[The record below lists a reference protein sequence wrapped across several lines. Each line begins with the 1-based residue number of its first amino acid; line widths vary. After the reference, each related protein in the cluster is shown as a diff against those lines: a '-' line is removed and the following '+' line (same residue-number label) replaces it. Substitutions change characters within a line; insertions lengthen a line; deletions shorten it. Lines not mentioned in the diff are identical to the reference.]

1 MNLRGTY
8 RKFVKNNYGF
18 RKGRFKDR
26 LFRVPV
32 FFLSEL
38 TGEIITDDKRLCGLT
53 QIPYLC
59 CQKTRPETGLFC
71 KFVAILLLLFLSRTN
86 KALKINKK
94 RQI

>member
-18 RKGRFKDR
+18 RKGGSKTAF
-26 LFRVPV
+26 FVPP
-32 FFLSEL
+32 
-38 TGEIITDDKRLCGLT
+38 CGLT

-86 KALKINKK
+86 KTLKINKK